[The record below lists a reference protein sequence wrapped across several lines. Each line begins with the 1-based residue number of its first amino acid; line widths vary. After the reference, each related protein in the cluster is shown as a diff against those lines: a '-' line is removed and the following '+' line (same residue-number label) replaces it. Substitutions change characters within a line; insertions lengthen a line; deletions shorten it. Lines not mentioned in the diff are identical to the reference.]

1 MEGLELYVNF
11 VVSNPLISTKMPS
24 FTQQFHFV
32 GIVFRKYMK
41 TYIRRI
47 LIKTLLKIL
56 EMIITFRNIGLIE

>member
-32 GIVFRKYMK
+32 GTVFRKYMT
-41 TYIRRI
+41 TYIRRV
-47 LIKTLLKIL
+47 LIKTLLKML
-56 EMIITFRNIGLIE
+56 EMISTFRNIRLIQ